1 MTTIPFQRQGVYCIR
16 SDKEKAVVPSQQWL
30 FRMIIVYQLKYEC
43 DLSINMDPDSF
54 RQVTKCNNSE
64 KWFNAMIKELKL
76 MYNNK
81 VWDLVEL
88 LVSGSIRLNMIQ
100 KIISKDITQ
109 YLLEV
114 LFKEITFTIRK
125 PSLQF

>member
-1 MTTIPFQRQGVYCIR
+1 
-16 SDKEKAVVPSQQWL
+16 
-30 FRMIIVYQLKYEC
+30 
-43 DLSINMDPDSF
+43 
-54 RQVTKCNNSE
+54 
-64 KWFNAMIKELKL
+64 

-81 VWDLVEL
+81 VWELVEL

-100 KIISKDITQ
+100 KIISKDVTQ

>member
-1 MTTIPFQRQGVYCIR
+1 
-16 SDKEKAVVPSQQWL
+16 
-30 FRMIIVYQLKYEC
+30 
-43 DLSINMDPDSF
+43 
-54 RQVTKCNNSE
+54 
-64 KWFNAMIKELKL
+64 MIKELKL

-81 VWDLVEL
+81 VWDLVDL
-88 LVSGSIRLNMIQ
+88 LVSGSIRLNMTQ
-100 KIISKDITQ
+100 KIISKDIKQ